1 MKHLSNLDLTGNE
14 LQNAVIQPLGTPPS
28 GAKEGQIYFDST
40 AGDKKL
46 YFYNGTQWVAIQDT
60 DNYVDD
66 IAFASSTGVLTLGRS
81 GALADLTV
89 SLDGRYLTAHPSTS
103 PSSSVNNSGRTYI
116 QDITLDSFGHIV
128 GIVSATETVTDT
140 NTTYAVG
147 VGASGSNSSTIVLT
161 GSDASTDSVTISGT
175 TGEIEVTESGDQI
188 NIGLPNDVTINNDLV
203 VGGNLTVSG
212 SVTTVNTET
221 ILLADNIITLNS
233 NAVGSAT
240 ENAGIEVERGD
251 DPNRQLRWNETTD
264 RWEIQANDGNFYAIQ
279 YVNGSA
285 PVQSVASADSS
296 VTVTNTSGAVDLSIN
311 NGKYSYAS
319 TIGDGLSTSYTV
331 THNLGS
337 RDVEVQLFDLVSYE
351 TVISDIIRTT
361 INTITVSFTT
371 SPTAG
376 RIRVLVKKIG

>member
-40 AGDKKL
+40 VGDKKL

-60 DNYVDD
+60 DNYIDQ
-66 IAFASSTGVLTLGRS
+66 IAFASGTGVLTLGRT
-81 GALADLTV
+81 GELADLTV
-89 SLDGRYLTAHPSTS
+89 SLDGRYLTAHPPVSAA
-103 PSSSVNNSGRTYI
+103 SSVNNSGRTYI

-128 GIVSATETVTDT
+128 GITSATETMEGKIYSVS
-140 NTTYAVG
+140 
-147 VGASGSNSSTIVLT
+147 VGAGGANSATIVLADNE
-161 GSDASTDSVTISGT
+161 GGTDTVTIAGT
-175 TGEIEVTESGDQI
+175 TGEIQVTESGDQI
-188 NIGLPNDVTINNDLV
+188 NIGLPDDVNITNDLV
-203 VGGNLTVSG
+203 VGGNLTVNG

-233 NAVGSAT
+233 NATGSAT
-240 ENAGIEVERGD
+240 QDAGIEVERGD

-279 YVNGSA
+279 YVTGTS

-296 VTVTNTSGAVDLSIN
+296 VTVTNTSGDVDLSIN
-311 NGKYSYAS
+311 NAKYSYAS
-319 TIGDGLSTSYTV
+319 TIGNGSSTSYVV

-351 TVISDIIRTT
+351 TVISDVVRTT
-361 INTITVSFTT
+361 TNTITVSFTT
-371 SPTAG
+371 APTTG
-376 RIRVLVKKIG
+376 SIRVLVKKIG

>member
-40 AGDKKL
+40 VGDKKL

-60 DNYVDD
+60 DNYVDQ
-66 IAFASSTGVLTLGRS
+66 IAFASGTGILTLGRT
-81 GALADLTV
+81 GELADLTV
-89 SLDGRYLTAHPSTS
+89 SLDGRYLTAHPPVSAA
-103 PSSSVNNSGRTYI
+103 SSVDNSGRTYI

-128 GIVSATETVTDT
+128 GITSATETMEGKIYSVS
-140 NTTYAVG
+140 
-147 VGASGSNSSTIVLT
+147 VGAGGANSATIVLADNE
-161 GSDASTDSVTISGT
+161 GGTDTVTIAGT
-175 TGEIEVTESGDQI
+175 TGEIQVTESGDQI
-188 NIGLPNDVTINNDLV
+188 NIGLPDDVNITNDLV
-203 VGGNLTVSG
+203 VGGNLTVNG

-233 NAVGSAT
+233 NATGSAT
-240 ENAGIEVERGD
+240 QDAGIEVERGD

-279 YVNGSA
+279 YVTGTS

-296 VTVTNTSGAVDLSIN
+296 ITVTNTSGDVDLSVN
-311 NGKYSYAS
+311 NAKYSYAS
-319 TIGDGLSTSYTV
+319 TIGNGSSTSYVV

-351 TVISDIIRTT
+351 TVISDVVRTT
-361 INTITVSFTT
+361 TNTITVSFTT
-371 SPTAG
+371 APTTG
-376 RIRVLVKKIG
+376 SIRVLVKKIG

>member
-40 AGDKKL
+40 VGDKKL
-46 YFYNGTQWVAIQDT
+46 YFYNGTQWIAIQDT
-60 DNYVDD
+60 DNYVDQ
-66 IAFASSTGVLTLGRS
+66 IAFASGTGVLTLGRT
-81 GALADLTV
+81 GELADLTV
-89 SLDGRYLTAHPSTS
+89 SLDGRYLTAHPPVSAA
-103 PSSSVNNSGRTYI
+103 SSVDNSGRTYI

-128 GIVSATETVTDT
+128 GITSATETMEGKIYSVS
-140 NTTYAVG
+140 
-147 VGASGSNSSTIVLT
+147 VGAGGANSATIVLADNE
-161 GSDASTDSVTISGT
+161 GGTDTVTIAGT
-175 TGEIEVTESGDQI
+175 TGEIQVTESGDQI
-188 NIGLPNDVTINNDLV
+188 NIGLPDDVNITNDLV
-203 VGGNLTVSG
+203 VGGNLTVNG

-233 NAVGSAT
+233 NATGSAT
-240 ENAGIEVERGD
+240 QDAGIEVERGD

-279 YVNGSA
+279 YVTGTS

-296 VTVTNTSGAVDLSIN
+296 VTVTNTSGDVDLSVN
-311 NGKYSYAS
+311 NAKYSYAS
-319 TIGDGLSTSYTV
+319 TIGNGSSTSYVV

-351 TVISDIIRTT
+351 TVISDVVRTT
-361 INTITVSFTT
+361 TNTITVSFTT
-371 SPTAG
+371 APTTG
-376 RIRVLVKKIG
+376 SIRVLVKKIG

>member
-40 AGDKKL
+40 VGDKKL

-60 DNYVDD
+60 DNYVDQ
-66 IAFASSTGVLTLGRS
+66 IAFASGTGILTLGRT
-81 GALADLTV
+81 GELADLTV
-89 SLDGRYLTAHPSTS
+89 SLDGRYLTAHPPVSAA
-103 PSSSVNNSGRTYI
+103 SSVNNSNRTYI

-128 GIVSATETVTDT
+128 GITSATETMEGKIYSVS
-140 NTTYAVG
+140 
-147 VGASGSNSSTIVLT
+147 VGAGGANSATIVL
-161 GSDASTDSVTISGT
+161 SDNEGGTDTVTIAGT
-175 TGEIEVTESGDQI
+175 TGEIQVTESGDQI
-188 NIGLPNDVTINNDLV
+188 NIGLPDDVNITNDLV
-203 VGGNLTVSG
+203 VGGNLTVNG

-233 NAVGSAT
+233 NATGSAT
-240 ENAGIEVERGD
+240 QDAGIEVERGD

-279 YVNGSA
+279 YVTGTS

-296 VTVTNTSGAVDLSIN
+296 VTVTNTSGDVDLSVN
-311 NGKYSYAS
+311 NAKYSYAS
-319 TIGDGLSTSYTV
+319 TIGNGSSTSYVV

-351 TVISDIIRTT
+351 TVISDVVRTT
-361 INTITVSFTT
+361 TNTITISFTT
-371 SPTAG
+371 APTTG
-376 RIRVLVKKIG
+376 SIRVLVKKIG

>member
-40 AGDKKL
+40 VGDKKL

-60 DNYVDD
+60 DNYVDE
-66 IAFASSTGVLTLGRS
+66 IAFASGTGVLTLGRS

-89 SLDGRYLTAHPSTS
+89 SLDGRYLTAHPFISAA
-103 PSSSVNNSGRTYI
+103 SSVDNSGRTYI

-128 GIVSATETVTDT
+128 SITSATETMEGKIYSVS
-140 NTTYAVG
+140 
-147 VGASGSNSSTIVLT
+147 VGAGGANSATIVLADDE
-161 GSDASTDSVTISGT
+161 GGTDTITIAGT
-175 TGEIEVTESGDQI
+175 TGEIQVTESGDQI
-188 NIGLPNDVTINNDLV
+188 NIGLPDDVNITNDLV

-233 NAVGSAT
+233 NATGTAT
-240 ENAGIEVERGD
+240 QDAGIEVERGD
-251 DPNRQLRWNETTD
+251 DPNRQLKWNETTD

-279 YVNGSA
+279 YVDGSS

-296 VTVTNTSGAVDLSIN
+296 VTVTNTSGAVDLAVN
-311 NGKYSYAS
+311 NAKYSYAS
-319 TIGDGLSTSYTV
+319 TIGNGSSTSYVV

-351 TVISDIIRTT
+351 TVISDVVRTT
-361 INTITVSFTT
+361 TNTITVSFTT
-371 SPTAG
+371 APTTG
-376 RIRVLVKKIG
+376 SIRVLVKKIG

>member
-40 AGDKKL
+40 VGDKKL

-60 DNYVDD
+60 DNYVDQ
-66 IAFASSTGVLTLGRS
+66 IAFASGTGVLTLGRT
-81 GALADLTV
+81 GELADLTV
-89 SLDGRYLTAHPSTS
+89 SLDGRYLTAHPPVSAA
-103 PSSSVNNSGRTYI
+103 SSVNNSNRTYI

-128 GIVSATETVTDT
+128 GITSATETMEGKIYSVS
-140 NTTYAVG
+140 
-147 VGASGSNSSTIVLT
+147 VGAGGANSATIVL
-161 GSDASTDSVTISGT
+161 SDNEGGTDTVTIAGT
-175 TGEIEVTESGDQI
+175 TGEIQVTESGDQI
-188 NIGLPNDVTINNDLV
+188 NIGLPDDVNITNDLV
-203 VGGNLTVSG
+203 VGGNLTVNG

-233 NAVGSAT
+233 NATGSAT
-240 ENAGIEVERGD
+240 QDAGIEVERGD

-279 YVNGSA
+279 YVTGTS

-296 VTVTNTSGAVDLSIN
+296 VTVTNTSGDVDLSIN
-311 NGKYSYAS
+311 NAKYSYAS
-319 TIGDGLSTSYTV
+319 TIGNGSSTSYVV

-351 TVISDIIRTT
+351 TVISDVVRTT
-361 INTITVSFTT
+361 TNTITVSFTT
-371 SPTAG
+371 APTTG
-376 RIRVLVKKIG
+376 SIRVLVKKIG

>member
-60 DNYVDD
+60 DNYVDE
-66 IAFASSTGVLTLGRS
+66 ITFASGTGVLTLGRS

-89 SLDGRYLTAHPSTS
+89 SLDGRYLTAHPSIS
-103 PSSSVNNSGRTYI
+103 AASSVNNSGRTYI
-116 QDITLDSFGHIV
+116 QDITLDSFGHII
-128 GIVSATETVTDT
+128 GIVSATETVEDT
-140 NTTYAVG
+140 NTTYTVSVG
-147 VGASGSNSSTIVLT
+147 VGGSNSSTIVLT
-161 GSDASTDSVTISGT
+161 GSDASTDSVTIAGT
-175 TGEIEVTESGDQI
+175 SGEIQVTESGDQI
-188 NIGLPNDVTINNDLV
+188 NIGLPDDVNITNDLV
-203 VGGNLTVSG
+203 VGGNLTVNG

-233 NAVGSAT
+233 NATGSAT
-240 ENAGIEVERGD
+240 QDAGIEVERGD

-279 YVNGSA
+279 YVNGTS

-296 VTVTNTSGAVDLSIN
+296 VTVNNTSGAVDLAVN
-311 NGKYSYAS
+311 NAKYSYAS
-319 TIGDGLSTSYTV
+319 TIGNGSSTSYVV

-351 TVISDIIRTT
+351 TVISDVVRTT
-361 INTITVSFTT
+361 TNTITVSFTT
-371 SPTAG
+371 APTTG
-376 RIRVLVKKIG
+376 SIRVLVKKIG

>member
-40 AGDKKL
+40 VGDKKL

-60 DNYVDD
+60 DNYVDQ
-66 IAFASSTGVLTLGRS
+66 IAFASGTGILTLGRT
-81 GALADLTV
+81 GELADLTV
-89 SLDGRYLTAHPSTS
+89 SLDGRYLTAHPPVSAAS
-103 PSSSVNNSGRTYI
+103 SGRTYI

-128 GIVSATETVTDT
+128 GITSATETMEGKIYSVS
-140 NTTYAVG
+140 
-147 VGASGSNSSTIVLT
+147 VGAGGANSATIVLADNE
-161 GSDASTDSVTISGT
+161 GGTDTVTIAGT
-175 TGEIEVTESGDQI
+175 TGEIQVTESGDQI
-188 NIGLPNDVTINNDLV
+188 NIGLPDDVNITNDLV
-203 VGGNLTVSG
+203 VGGNLTVNG

-233 NAVGSAT
+233 NATGSAT
-240 ENAGIEVERGD
+240 QDAGIEVERGD

-279 YVNGSA
+279 YVTGTS

-296 VTVTNTSGAVDLSIN
+296 ITVTNTSGDVDLSVN
-311 NGKYSYAS
+311 NAKYSYAS
-319 TIGDGLSTSYTV
+319 TIGNGSSTSYVV

-351 TVISDIIRTT
+351 TVISDVVRTT
-361 INTITVSFTT
+361 TNTITVSFTT
-371 SPTAG
+371 APTTG
-376 RIRVLVKKIG
+376 SIRVLVKKIG